1 MAEFNVLGRSH
12 VRVDAMDKVTGHA
25 TYAGDVYLPEM
36 LMCKVLTS
44 ARSHARIVSID
55 TSAAEGLPGVRGVI
69 TGKDFPDVFFGSG
82 ALRDRRVMARDEVF
96 YVGEPVAAVA
106 AEDEMT
112 AVEAL
117 SLIRIEYE
125 DLERVVDPVASLIQ
139 AQGDGGAAPVI
150 VHSDL
155 EDFEGYGFALGGNN
169 CTMLD
174 ADRGDVDAAFAEAG
188 LIVEETYHT
197 QAINQG
203 FLEPMACVANVEANG
218 RLTVWA
224 STQGPYQV
232 RQQLASVL
240 DMPIGNIKIIAMELG
255 GGFGAKLR
263 LALEAFPALLSMK
276 TRRPVKLV
284 NTREETFTLN
294 GPRLETNIY
303 LKTAVT
309 GEGIITAREARS
321 IFDVG
326 AYLGAGPNSGVGH
339 GLGAYNIPNFRLRSY
354 GVYTNK
360 VYVGSY
366 RASGVADMTFAVES
380 HMDVIAHRLGLDPLE
395 FRRRNAL
402 KEGDVGVSGA
412 RIPANGLSEVL
423 DALQEKMALPP
434 RRLTDDDRR
443 TEGADTTD
451 EKAGSEPDAGKAARG
466 VGIAVGEWRSGSGPS
481 TASISVN
488 EDGTVGLLTGSV
500 DISGSDTSLAQIA
513 AEVLG
518 LEMEQVIV
526 ARRDT
531 DLAPFTGPSGGSRIV
546 YSQGKAVQMAAEDAR
561 DKLLALAADRLGVQA
576 DALGCE
582 GGAVYVIDNPPQSIG
597 LGQLARMSLSS
608 RGGPVVGTA
617 SLSSMPYN
625 PVFNAQ
631 AAEVLVDRETGQV
644 RVTRFVQAQ
653 DVGLAVNPMGVEGQL
668 EGGAVQGIGRALS
681 EEIQIDPDS
690 GQIRNPSLATYL
702 MPLALDMPEIENV
715 LVEVPSEDGPFGL
728 RAVAEP
734 PGFGPPAAIANAI
747 YDAVG
752 VRIRTLPLSPERVL
766 AAIQGREP
774 EDYGM
779 DAEVLRAAEI

>member
-1 MAEFNVLGRSH
+1 MAEFNVLGKNH
-12 VRVDAMDKVTGHA
+12 VRVDAFDKVTGHA

-44 ARSHARIVSID
+44 PRSHARIVNID
-55 TSAAEGLPGVRGVI
+55 TSEAEALPGVRGVI
-69 TGKDFPDVFFGSG
+69 TGQDFPDVYFGSG

-106 AEDEMT
+106 ADDEIT

-117 SLIRIEYE
+117 SLIRVEYE
-125 DLERVVDPVASLIQ
+125 DLDSVVDPVASLI
-139 AQGDGGAAPVI
+139 GGAAT
-150 VHSDL
+150 VHPDL
-155 EDFEGYGFALGGNN
+155 ESFEGYAFALGGNN

-174 ADRGDVDAAFAEAG
+174 ADRGDVDAAFAEADH
-188 LIVEETYHT
+188 IIEETYHT
-197 QAINQG
+197 QPINQG

-240 DMPIGNIKIIAMELG
+240 DMPIGNIKIIAMEMG

-263 LALEAFPALLSMK
+263 LALEAFPALLAMK
-276 TRRPVKLV
+276 SHRPVKLV

-309 GEGIITAREARS
+309 SDGKITAREGRS

-339 GLGAYNIPNFRLRSY
+339 GLGAYDIPNFRLRSY

-360 VYVGSY
+360 LYVGSY

-402 KEGDVGVSGA
+402 KEGDVSVSGA
-412 RIPANGLSEVL
+412 RIPRHGLAEVM
-423 DALQEKMALPP
+423 DALQDKMAPP
-434 RRLTDDDRR
+434 HSGSNGD
-443 TEGADTTD
+443 TEN
-451 EKAGSEPDAGKAARG
+451 SRMARG

-526 ARRDT
+526 AKRDT

-576 DALGCE
+576 DALECE
-582 GGAVYVIDNPPQSIG
+582 GGAVYVMDNPPQSLG

-608 RGGPVVGTA
+608 RGGPVIGNA

-631 AAEVLVDRETGQV
+631 GAEVLVDRETGQV
-644 RVTRFVQAQ
+644 KVTRFVQAQ

-681 EEIQIDPDS
+681 EEIQIDPAT
-690 GQIRNPSLATYL
+690 GQVRNPSLATYL
-702 MPLALDMPEIENV
+702 MPLAIDMPEIENV

-766 AAIQGREP
+766 AAMQGQEP
-774 EDYGM
+774 EDYGL
-779 DAEVLRAAEI
+779 DAEALRAAEA

>member
-1 MAEFNVLGRSH
+1 
-12 VRVDAMDKVTGHA
+12 
-25 TYAGDVYLPEM
+25 
-36 LMCKVLTS
+36 
-44 ARSHARIVSID
+44 
-55 TSAAEGLPGVRGVI
+55 
-69 TGKDFPDVFFGSG
+69 
-82 ALRDRRVMARDEVF
+82 
-96 YVGEPVAAVA
+96 
-106 AEDEMT
+106 
-112 AVEAL
+112 
-117 SLIRIEYE
+117 
-125 DLERVVDPVASLIQ
+125 
-139 AQGDGGAAPVI
+139 
-150 VHSDL
+150 
-155 EDFEGYGFALGGNN
+155 
-169 CTMLD
+169 MLD
-174 ADRGDVDAAFAEAG
+174 ADRGDVDTAFAEADH
-188 LIVEETYHT
+188 IIEETYHT
-197 QAINQG
+197 QPINQG

-276 TRRPVKLV
+276 THRPVKLV

-309 GEGIITAREARS
+309 SDGKITAREGRS

-339 GLGAYNIPNFRLRSY
+339 GLGAYDIPNFRLRSY

-412 RIPANGLSEVL
+412 RIPRHGLTEVM
-423 DALQEKMALPP
+423 DALQEKMAEP
-434 RRLTDDDRR
+434 RNG
-443 TEGADTTD
+443 TEVDQGG
-451 EKAGSEPDAGKAARG
+451 ERVARG

-518 LEMEQVIV
+518 LELEQVIV
-526 ARRDT
+526 AKRDT

-546 YSQGKAVQMAAEDAR
+546 YSQGKAVQMAAEDTR
-561 DKLLALAADRLGVQA
+561 DKLMGLAADRLGVQA
-576 DALGCE
+576 DALECE
-582 GGAVYVIDNPPQSIG
+582 GGAVYVMDNPPQSIG

-608 RGGPVVGTA
+608 RGGPIVGTA

-631 AAEVLVDRETGQV
+631 GAEVLVDRETGQV
-644 RVTRFVQAQ
+644 KVTRFVQAQ

-681 EEIQIDPDS
+681 EEIQIDPDT
-690 GQIRNPSLATYL
+690 GQVRNASLATYL
-702 MPLALDMPEIENV
+702 MPLAIDMPEIENV

-766 AAIQGREP
+766 AAMQGREP

-779 DAEVLRAAEI
+779 DVEALRAAEA

>member
-1 MAEFNVLGRSH
+1 MADFKVLGKNH
-12 VRVDAMDKVTGHA
+12 VRVDAMEKVTGHS

-44 ARSHARIVSID
+44 TRSHARIVSID
-55 TSAAEGLPGVRGVI
+55 TSEAEALPGVRGVI
-69 TGKDFPDVFFGSG
+69 TGRDFPDVHFGSG
-82 ALRDRRVMARDEVF
+82 ALRDRHIMARDEVF
-96 YVGEPVAAVA
+96 YIGEPVAAVA
-106 AEDEMT
+106 ADDEIT

-117 SLIRIEYE
+117 ALVKVEYQ
-125 DLERVVDPVASLIQ
+125 DLDRVVDPVASL
-139 AQGDGGAAPVI
+139 AGSTTI
-150 VHSDL
+150 VHPDL

-188 LIVEETYHT
+188 QIIEETYHT

-203 FLEPMACVANVEANG
+203 FLEPMACVANLEANG
-218 RLTVWA
+218 RLSVWA

-240 DMPIGNIKIIAMELG
+240 DMPIGNIKIIAMEMG

-263 LALEAFPALLSMK
+263 LALEAFPALLSIK
-276 TRRPVKLV
+276 THRPVKLV

-309 GEGIITAREARS
+309 NDGRITAREARS
-321 IFDVG
+321 VFDVG

-360 VYVGSY
+360 IYVGSY

-380 HMDVIAHRLGLDPLE
+380 HMDVIAHRLSLDPLE
-395 FRRRNAL
+395 FRRMNAL
-402 KEGDVGVSGA
+402 KEGDVSVSGA
-412 RIPANGLSEVL
+412 RIPRNGLAEVM
-423 DALQEKMALPP
+423 DALREKMDLPHS
-434 RRLTDDDRR
+434 
-443 TEGADTTD
+443 GN
-451 EKAGSEPDAGKAARG
+451 GSASGESDSKVARG
-466 VGIAVGEWRSGSGPS
+466 VGVAVGEWRSGSGPS

-518 LEMEQVIV
+518 IELEQVIV
-526 ARRDT
+526 AKRDT

-546 YSQGKAVQMAAEDAR
+546 YSQGKAVQMAAEDTR
-561 DKLLALAADRLGVQA
+561 NKMMDLAADRLGVQA
-576 DALGCE
+576 EALECE
-582 GGAVYVIDNPPQSIG
+582 GGTVYVMDNPPQSFG

-608 RGGPVVGTA
+608 RGGPIVGTA

-631 AAEVLVDRETGQV
+631 GAEVLVDRETGQV
-644 RVTRFVQAQ
+644 KVTRFVQAQ

-681 EEIQIDPDS
+681 EEIQIDPDT
-690 GQIRNPSLATYL
+690 GQVRNASLATYL
-702 MPLALDMPEIENV
+702 MPLAIDMPEIENV
-715 LVEVPSEDGPFGL
+715 LVEVPSDDGPFGL

-766 AAIQGREP
+766 AAMQGRDP

-779 DAEVLRAAEI
+779 DANALRAAEG

>member
-1 MAEFNVLGRSH
+1 MTDFNVLGKNH
-12 VRVDAMDKVTGHA
+12 VRVDAFDKVTGHA

-44 ARSHARIVSID
+44 PRSHARIISID
-55 TSAAEGLPGVRGVI
+55 TSSAESLPGVRGVI

-96 YVGEPVAAVA
+96 YIGEPVAAVA
-106 AEDEMT
+106 ADDEIT

-117 SLIRIEYE
+117 SLIEVEYE
-125 DLERVVDPVASLIQ
+125 DLGSIVDPVASLTKETTT
-139 AQGDGGAAPVI
+139 
-150 VHSDL
+150 VHPDM
-155 EDFEGYGFALGGNN
+155 EAFEGYGFALGGNN

-174 ADRGDVDAAFAEAG
+174 ADRGEVDAAFAVADHV
-188 LIVEETYHT
+188 IEETYHT
-197 QAINQG
+197 QPINQG

-232 RQQLASVL
+232 RQQLSSVL

-263 LALEAFPALLSMK
+263 LALEAFPALLAMK
-276 TRRPVKLV
+276 TNRPVKLV

-303 LKTAVT
+303 LKTAVNND
-309 GEGIITAREARS
+309 GKITAREARS

-339 GLGAYNIPNFRLRSY
+339 GLGAYDIPNFRLRSY

-402 KEGDVGVSGA
+402 KEGDISVSGA
-412 RIPANGLSEVL
+412 RIPRHGLAEVM
-423 DALQEKMALPP
+423 DALQEKLAQPGN
-434 RRLTDDDRR
+434 
-443 TEGADTTD
+443 GADLKGDD
-451 EKAGSEPDAGKAARG
+451 ERMARG

-518 LEMEQVIV
+518 LELEQVIV
-526 ARRDT
+526 AKRDT

-546 YSQGKAVQMAAEDAR
+546 YSQGKAVQMAAEDTR

-576 DALGCE
+576 DALDCE
-582 GGAVYVIDNPPQSIG
+582 GGAVFVMDNPPQSIG

-608 RGGPVVGTA
+608 RGGPIVGTA

-631 AAEVLVDRETGQV
+631 GAEVLVDRGTGQV

-681 EEIQIDPDS
+681 EEIQIDPET
-690 GQIRNPSLATYL
+690 GQVRNPSLATYL
-702 MPLALDMPEIENV
+702 MPLAIDMPDIENV

-747 YDAVG
+747 YNAVG

-766 AAIQGREP
+766 AAMQGLEP

-779 DAEVLRAAEI
+779 DASALRAAEA

>member
-1 MAEFNVLGRSH
+1 MADFKVLGKNH
-12 VRVDAMDKVTGHA
+12 VRVDAMEKVTGHS

-44 ARSHARIVSID
+44 TRSHARIVSID
-55 TSAAEGLPGVRGVI
+55 TSEAEALPGVRGVI
-69 TGKDFPDVFFGSG
+69 TGRDFPDVHFGSG
-82 ALRDRRVMARDEVF
+82 ALRDRHIMARDEVF
-96 YVGEPVAAVA
+96 YIGEPVAAVA
-106 AEDEMT
+106 ADDEIT

-117 SLIRIEYE
+117 ALVKVEYQ
-125 DLERVVDPVASLIQ
+125 DLDRVVDPVASL
-139 AQGDGGAAPVI
+139 AGSTTI
-150 VHSDL
+150 VHPDL

-188 LIVEETYHT
+188 QIIEETYHT

-203 FLEPMACVANVEANG
+203 FLEPMACVANLEANG
-218 RLTVWA
+218 RLSVWA

-240 DMPIGNIKIIAMELG
+240 DMPIGNIKIIAMEMG

-263 LALEAFPALLSMK
+263 LALEAFPALLSIK
-276 TRRPVKLV
+276 THRPVKLV

-309 GEGIITAREARS
+309 NDGRITAREARS
-321 IFDVG
+321 VFDVG

-360 VYVGSY
+360 IYVGSY

-380 HMDVIAHRLGLDPLE
+380 HMDVIAHRLSLDPLE
-395 FRRRNAL
+395 FRRMNAL
-402 KEGDVGVSGA
+402 KEGDVSVSGA
-412 RIPANGLSEVL
+412 RIPRNGLAEVM
-423 DALQEKMALPP
+423 DALREKMDLPHS
-434 RRLTDDDRR
+434 
-443 TEGADTTD
+443 GN
-451 EKAGSEPDAGKAARG
+451 GSASGESDSKVARG
-466 VGIAVGEWRSGSGPS
+466 VGVAVGEWRSGSGPS

-518 LEMEQVIV
+518 IELEQVIV
-526 ARRDT
+526 AKRDT

-546 YSQGKAVQMAAEDAR
+546 YSQGKAVQMAAEDTR
-561 DKLLALAADRLGVQA
+561 NKMMDLAADRLGVQA
-576 DALGCE
+576 EALECE
-582 GGAVYVIDNPPQSIG
+582 GGTVYVMDNPPQSFG

-608 RGGPVVGTA
+608 RGGPIVGTA

-631 AAEVLVDRETGQV
+631 GAEVLVDRETGQV
-644 RVTRFVQAQ
+644 KVN
-653 DVGLAVNPMGVEGQL
+653 AVRASPGRGS
-668 EGGAVQGIGRALS
+668 GGEPHGSGGPARGRRGAGNRPGP
-681 EEIQIDPDS
+681 QR
-690 GQIRNPSLATYL
+690 RNPRST
-702 MPLALDMPEIENV
+702 
-715 LVEVPSEDGPFGL
+715 
-728 RAVAEP
+728 
-734 PGFGPPAAIANAI
+734 
-747 YDAVG
+747 
-752 VRIRTLPLSPERVL
+752 RTRDRCETRRWRRTSCLWR
-766 AAIQGREP
+766 
-774 EDYGM
+774 
-779 DAEVLRAAEI
+779 

>member
-1 MAEFNVLGRSH
+1 MAEFNVLGKNY
-12 VRVDAMDKVTGHA
+12 VRVDAFDKVTGHA

-44 ARSHARIVSID
+44 TRSHARIVSID
-55 TSAAEGLPGVRGVI
+55 TSEAEAVPGARAVI

-106 AEDEMT
+106 AEDEIT

-117 SLIRIEYE
+117 SLIKVEYE
-125 DLERVVDPVASLIQ
+125 DLERVVDPVASLT
-139 AQGDGGAAPVI
+139 GNPTI
-150 VHSDL
+150 VHPDL
-155 EDFEGYGFALGGNN
+155 EEFEGYAFALGGNN

-174 ADRGDVDAAFAEAG
+174 ADRGDVDAAFAEADH
-188 LIVEETYHT
+188 IIEETYHT
-197 QAINQG
+197 QPINQG

-276 TRRPVKLV
+276 THRPVKLV

-303 LKTAVT
+303 LKTAVNS
-309 GEGIITAREARS
+309 GGKITAREARS

-339 GLGAYNIPNFRLRSY
+339 GLGAYDIPNFRLRSY

-395 FRRRNAL
+395 FRRLNAL

-412 RIPANGLSEVL
+412 RIPRHGLAEVM
-423 DALQEKMALPP
+423 DALRDKMAQSGSGAEAEQGS
-434 RRLTDDDRR
+434 DRM
-443 TEGADTTD
+443 
-451 EKAGSEPDAGKAARG
+451 ARG

-518 LEMEQVIV
+518 LELEQVIV
-526 ARRDT
+526 AKRDT

-546 YSQGKAVQMAAEDAR
+546 YSQGRAVQMAAEDAR
-561 DKLLALAADRLGVQA
+561 DKLMGLAADRLGVQF
-576 DALGCE
+576 DALECE
-582 GGAVYVIDNPPQSIG
+582 GGAVYVMDNPPQSIG

-608 RGGPVVGTA
+608 RGGPIVGTA

-631 AAEVLVDRETGQV
+631 GAEVLVDRETGQV
-644 RVTRFVQAQ
+644 KVTRFVQAQ

-681 EEIQIDPDS
+681 EEILIDRDT
-690 GQIRNPSLATYL
+690 GQVRNPSLATYL
-702 MPLALDMPEIENV
+702 MPLAIDMPEIENV

-766 AAIQGREP
+766 AAMQGREP

-779 DAEVLRAAEI
+779 DAEALRAADA

>member
-1 MAEFNVLGRSH
+1 MADFKVLGKNH

-44 ARSHARIVSID
+44 PRSHARIVSID
-55 TSAAEGLPGVRGVI
+55 TSAAEALPGVRGVI
-69 TGKDFPDVFFGSG
+69 TGRDFPDVFFGSG

-106 AEDEMT
+106 ADDEIT

-117 SLIRIEYE
+117 SLIRVEYE
-125 DLERVVDPVASLIQ
+125 DLDRVVDPVASLT
-139 AQGDGGAAPVI
+139 GSSTT
-150 VHSDL
+150 VHPDL
-155 EDFEGYGFALGGNN
+155 EDFEGYAFALGGNN

-174 ADRGDVDAAFAEAG
+174 ADRGDVDAAFAGADH
-188 LIVEETYHT
+188 IVEETYHT
-197 QAINQG
+197 QPINQG
-203 FLEPMACVANVEANG
+203 FLEPMACVANLEANG

-240 DMPIGNIKIIAMELG
+240 EMPIGNIKIIAMELG

-263 LALEAFPALLSMK
+263 LALEAFPALLAMK
-276 TRRPVKLV
+276 TGRPVKLV

-303 LKTAVT
+303 IKTAVT
-309 GEGIITAREARS
+309 SDGQITAREARS

-339 GLGAYNIPNFRLRSY
+339 GLGAYDIPNFRLRSY

-395 FRRRNAL
+395 FREKNAL
-402 KEGDVGVSGA
+402 KEGDIGVSGA
-412 RIPANGLSEVL
+412 RIPRHGLAEVMEVL
-423 DALQEKMALPP
+423 RERMAQPGN
-434 RRLTDDDRR
+434 
-443 TEGADTTD
+443 GADS
-451 EKAGSEPDAGKAARG
+451 GSDNARMARG
-466 VGIAVGEWRSGSGPS
+466 VGVAVGEWRSGSGPS
-481 TASISVN
+481 TAAISVN

-513 AEVLG
+513 AEVMG
-518 LEMEQVIV
+518 LELEQVIV
-526 ARRDT
+526 AKRDT
-531 DLAPFTGPSGGSRIV
+531 DLTPFTGPSGGSRIV
-546 YSQGKAVQMAAEDAR
+546 YSQGKAVEMAAGDAR
-561 DKLLALAADRLGVQA
+561 DKLMALAADRLGVQA
-576 DALGCE
+576 DALECE
-582 GGAVYVIDNPPQSIG
+582 GGAVYVMDNPPQSIG

-608 RGGPVVGTA
+608 RGGPIVGNA

-631 AAEVLVDRETGQV
+631 GAEVLVDRETGQV

-681 EEIQIDPDS
+681 EEILIDPET
-690 GQIRNPSLATYL
+690 GQVRNTSLATYL
-702 MPLALDMPEIENV
+702 MPLAIDMPEIETV

-766 AAIQGREP
+766 AAMQGQEP
-774 EDYGM
+774 EDYGLNA
-779 DAEVLRAAEI
+779 DALRAAEA

>member
-1 MAEFNVLGRSH
+1 MSDYKVLGKNH
-12 VRVDAMDKVTGHA
+12 VRVDALDKVTGHA
-25 TYAGDVYLPEM
+25 TYAADIYLPEM
-36 LMCKVLTS
+36 LICKVLTS
-44 ARSHARIVSID
+44 PRSHARIVGID
-55 TSAAEGLPGVRGVI
+55 TSEALALPGVRGII
-69 TGKDFPDVFFGSG
+69 TGMDFPDVHFGSG

-96 YVGEPVAAVA
+96 YIGEPVAAVA
-106 AEDEMT
+106 ADDEIT

-117 SLIRIEYE
+117 SLIKVEYE
-125 DLERVVDPVASLIQ
+125 DLDSVVDPVASLT
-139 AQGDGGAAPVI
+139 QGTTI
-150 VHSDL
+150 VHPDL
-155 EDFEGYGFALGGNN
+155 ESFEGYGFALGGNN

-174 ADRGDVDAAFAEAG
+174 ADRGDVDAAFAEADH
-188 LIVEETYHT
+188 IVEETYHT

-203 FLEPMACVANVEANG
+203 FLEPMACVANQEANG

-240 DMPIGNIKIIAMELG
+240 DMPIGNIKIVAMEMG

-276 TRRPVKLV
+276 TNRPVKLV

-309 GEGIITAREARS
+309 NDGRITAREARS
-321 IFDVG
+321 VFDVG

-360 VYVGSY
+360 IYVGSY

-402 KEGDVGVSGA
+402 QEGDVGVSGA
-412 RIPANGLSEVL
+412 RIPRHGLAEVM
-423 DALQEKMALPP
+423 DALQEKMEQSGNNL
-434 RRLTDDDRR
+434 D
-443 TEGADTTD
+443 ADA
-451 EKAGSEPDAGKAARG
+451 ENGRMARG
-466 VGIAVGEWRSGSGPS
+466 TGIAVGEWRSGSGPS

-526 ARRDT
+526 AKRDT

-561 DKLLALAADRLGVQA
+561 DKLIALAADRLGVQP
-576 DALGCE
+576 DAMQCE
-582 GGAVYVIDNPPQSIG
+582 GGAVYVMDNPPQSFG

-631 AAEVLVDRETGQV
+631 GAEVLVDRETGQV

-681 EEIQIDPDS
+681 EEIQIDPDT
-690 GQIRNPSLATYL
+690 GQVRNPSLATYL
-702 MPLALDMPEIENV
+702 MPLAIDMPEIENV

-766 AAIQGREP
+766 AAMQGRDP

-779 DAEVLRAAEI
+779 DPDAIRAVEA

>member
-1 MAEFNVLGRSH
+1 MAESDIRNFRVLGKNH
-12 VRVDAMDKVTGHA
+12 VRVDALDKVTGHA

-44 ARSHARIVSID
+44 TRSHARIVSID
-55 TSAAEGLPGVRGVI
+55 TSEAEALPGVWGVI

-106 AEDEMT
+106 ADDEVT

-117 SLIRIEYE
+117 SLIKVEYE
-125 DLERVVDPVASLIQ
+125 DLDTVVDPMSAILQDSTE
-139 AQGDGGAAPVI
+139 
-150 VHSDL
+150 VHPDL
-155 EDFEGYGFALGGNN
+155 PEFEGYGFALGGNN

-174 ADRGDVDAAFAEAG
+174 AGRGDVDAAFAEADH
-188 LIVEETYHT
+188 IIEETYHT
-197 QAINQG
+197 QPINQG

-240 DMPIGNIKIIAMELG
+240 EMPIGNIKIVAMEMG

-263 LALEAFPALLSMK
+263 LALEAFPALLAMK
-276 TRRPVKLV
+276 THRPVKLV

-303 LKTAVT
+303 LKTGVASD
-309 GEGIITAREARS
+309 GRITAREGRS
-321 IFDVG
+321 VFDVG

-339 GLGAYNIPNFRLRSY
+339 GLGAYDIPNFRLRSY

-360 VYVGSY
+360 LYVGSY

-402 KEGDVGVSGA
+402 KEGDVSVSGA
-412 RIPANGLSEVL
+412 RIPRHGLNEVM
-423 DALQEKMALPP
+423 DALQEKMSGSGN
-434 RRLTDDDRR
+434 
-443 TEGADTTD
+443 GADSGHD
-451 EKAGSEPDAGKAARG
+451 DGRMARG

-526 ARRDT
+526 AKRDT

-561 DKLLALAADRLGVQA
+561 DKLFALAADRLGVQA
-576 DALGCE
+576 DALECE
-582 GGAVYVIDNPPQSIG
+582 GGAVYVMDNPPQSIG

-608 RGGPVVGTA
+608 RGGPIVGTA

-631 AAEVLVDRETGQV
+631 GAEVLVDRETGQV

-681 EEIQIDPDS
+681 EEIQIDPDT
-690 GQIRNPSLATYL
+690 GRVRNPSLATYL
-702 MPLALDMPEIENV
+702 MPLAIDMPEIENV

-774 EDYGM
+774 DDYGM
-779 DAEVLRAAEI
+779 DVEALRAAEA